1 MLRRPPIYTPRY
13 TRLPYTTRFRS
24 FPIDIEQRAK
34 IGEIGIVPEKQRE
47 TRAVRAGIER
57 LDDPAHQRPGGGRVH
72 VIGPVLVMEFDRVEA
87 QQRLDLIAR
96 HPAPADQIPLRERS
110 EEHTSELQ
118 SIMRISYAV
127 IRLNKK
133 NNTKQQK
140 APQN

>member
-96 HPAPADQIPLRERS
+96 HPAPADLLHRHAFEIFEQKGLADRKS
-110 EEHTSELQ
+110 T
-118 SIMRISYAV
+118 
-127 IRLNKK
+127 RLNSSH
-133 NNTKQQK
+133 
-140 APQN
+140 